1 MTKKHF
7 ILADGHVHLYKYFSF
22 NELLNSAWRNF
33 ENAFRARNKERHFD
47 GVLFLAETAES
58 NGFFRLKKAIGRK
71 GGENESDR
79 RQWELFFTREADCL
93 KATRGRQQNI
103 FIIAGRQ
110 ITTSENLEVLALG
123 TTNTFEDGRPLEK
136 AIDQIVERGAIA
148 VIPWGVGKW
157 LGKRG
162 KLLTEFLL
170 KNECSN
176 LFLGDNGGR
185 PVFWSSI
192 SQFKLAAEKGIK
204 ILRGTDPLPMRQE
217 VRRPGNFGFMIPESL
232 NHATPSFHLK
242 QLLTDGNVTLIN
254 YGKLE
259 NSFRF
264 FRNQSFLRKK
274 IGKKKNDDKR

>member
-7 ILADGHVHLYKYFSF
+7 ILADGHVHLYKFFSL

-33 ENAFRARNKERHFD
+33 ENAFRKDNKESHFD

-58 NGFFRLKKAIGRK
+58 NGFFRLKQEIDRK
-71 GGENESDR
+71 NDENESDR
-79 RQWELFFTREADCL
+79 LQWKLFLTSEDECL
-93 KATRGRQQNI
+93 KAARGGQQGI

-110 ITTSENLEVLALG
+110 ITTVENLEVLALG
-123 TTNTFEDGRPLEK
+123 TTHNFEDGRPLEK
-136 AIDQIVERGAIA
+136 AIDQIVEHGAIA

-162 KLLTEFLL
+162 RLLTEFIL
-170 KNECSN
+170 KNEGLN

-185 PVFWSSI
+185 PLFWSSI

-232 NHATPSFHLK
+232 NQSTPSFHLK
-242 QLLTDGNVTLIN
+242 QLLTDGNVDLIN
-254 YGKLE
+254 YGKFE
-259 NSFRF
+259 NPFRF
-264 FRNQSFLRKK
+264 FKNQSFLRKK
-274 IGKKKNDDKR
+274 IGKKKIEANR